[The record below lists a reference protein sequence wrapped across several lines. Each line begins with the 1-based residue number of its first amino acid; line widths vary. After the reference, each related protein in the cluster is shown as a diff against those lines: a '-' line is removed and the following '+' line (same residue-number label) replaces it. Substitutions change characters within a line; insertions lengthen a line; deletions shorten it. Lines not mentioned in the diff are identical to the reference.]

1 MPVRPIDLRRKEF
14 KSGFRGY
21 DANQVDDFLDEV
33 ADEFE
38 RTAAENGR
46 MRDELE
52 VLKGRLSQFEE
63 LESSIRAALVHAEQ
77 AAEDL
82 RRSANREAE
91 GVRNAAQQEADF
103 TIREAQERAH
113 RMLADSSSRVERV
126 EASYEALTTAKREF
140 ANEFRHLM
148 KSYLAVMDQAETATA
163 KEIEAAL
170 RDRLD
175 TESMAVAR
183 QASET
188 RDLASENA
196 TPGATSSVTPTRER
210 DDITR
215 VHRREEPTAR
225 RDEGEQTGPLGRDDD
240 DEGDVSAEATQRIE
254 IPTAGHESRGTAS
267 DVAAPEA
274 EEPEVETS
282 GASTAPEE
290 NAVYRAEGSEAADE
304 VDREE
309 GMPAGEDRTADEF
322 FGPSEGRQE
331 EARSGREGQQDPEED
346 RKLFRASR
354 FLRRR
359 G

>member
-46 MRDELE
+46 MRDELD

-82 RRSANREAE
+82 RRSANREADQ
-91 GVRNAAQQEADF
+91 VRAAAQQEADF
-103 TIREAQERAH
+103 TIREAQERSH

-126 EASYEALTTAKREF
+126 QASYEALTTAKREF
-140 ANEFRHLM
+140 ANDFRHLM
-148 KSYLAVMDQAETATA
+148 KTYLAVMDQAETATA

-170 RDRLD
+170 RDRMD
-175 TESMAVAR
+175 TESVAVAR
-183 QASET
+183 QAAET
-188 RDLASENA
+188 RDLGS
-196 TPGATSSVTPTRER
+196 PGGTGAVRER

-215 VHRREEPTAR
+215 VHRRQSEPSPVQDAGEEA
-225 RDEGEQTGPLGRDDD
+225 GPLGRDEDD
-240 DEGDVSAEATQRIE
+240 TDAEATQRIE
-254 IPTAGHESRGTAS
+254 LSTAGAEPRGTAP
-267 DVAAPEA
+267 AAAGASPEA
-274 EEPEVETS
+274 EEPEVES
-282 GASTAPEE
+282 GSNSGTPEEGAVVYSTEGSTAAEE
-290 NAVYRAEGSEAADE
+290 A
-304 VDREE
+304 DREE
-309 GMPAGEDRTADEF
+309 GMPADEDRTADEF
-322 FGPSEGRQE
+322 FGS
-331 EARSGREGQQDPEED
+331 EGQQEDAPVGREVQQDPAED

>member
-38 RTAAENGR
+38 RAVNDNGR
-46 MRDELE
+46 MRDEIE
-52 VLKGRLSQFEE
+52 VLKGRLQQFEE
-63 LESSIRAALVHAEQ
+63 LEGSIRAALVHAEQ

-82 RRSANREAE
+82 RRSANREADA
-91 GVRNAAQQEADF
+91 VREAAQREAEF
-103 TIREAQERAH
+103 TVREAQERSH
-113 RMLADSSSRVERV
+113 RLLADSSSRVERV
-126 EASYEALTTAKREF
+126 DESYKALTTAKQQF
-140 ANEFRHLM
+140 ANDFRHLLRT
-148 KSYLAVMDQAETATA
+148 YLSVMDQADTASA

-170 RDRLD
+170 RERMD
-175 TESMAVAR
+175 TESIAVAR
-183 QASET
+183 RAAETQDLGAESGGAS
-188 RDLASENA
+188 
-196 TPGATSSVTPTRER
+196 GR

-215 VHRREEPTAR
+215 VYRREPAEET
-225 RDEGEQTGPLGRDDD
+225 EGEEAFREETGPLGRAED
-240 DEGDVSAEATQRIE
+240 DEDVTAQSTQRIE
-254 IPTAGHESRGTAS
+254 VPVAEDARHESPEPVSEVT
-267 DVAAPEA
+267 PEA
-274 EEPEVETS
+274 EEPEAEPSSS
-282 GASTAPEE
+282 GRTPEE
-290 NAVYRAEGSEAADE
+290 GTQYRSEGSEAAAE

-322 FGPSEGRQE
+322 FGEGRGE
-331 EARSGREGQQDPEED
+331 ERTED

>member
-46 MRDELE
+46 MRDELD

-82 RRSANREAE
+82 RRSANREADQ
-91 GVRNAAQQEADF
+91 VRAAAQQEADF
-103 TIREAQERAH
+103 TIREAQERSH

-126 EASYEALTTAKREF
+126 QASYEALTTAKREF
-140 ANEFRHLM
+140 ANDFRHLM

-170 RDRLD
+170 RDRMD
-175 TESMAVAR
+175 TESVAVAR
-183 QASET
+183 QAAET
-188 RDLASENA
+188 RDLGSPSGTNA
-196 TPGATSSVTPTRER
+196 ARER

-215 VHRREEPTAR
+215 IHRRQSEPSPVQDAREE
-225 RDEGEQTGPLGRDDD
+225 TGPLGRDEDD
-240 DEGDVSAEATQRIE
+240 DTDAEATQRIE
-254 IPTAGHESRGTAS
+254 LPTAGAEPRGTAPG
-267 DVAAPEA
+267 AAEASPEA
-274 EEPEVETS
+274 QEPEVEPGSTS
-282 GASTAPEE
+282 GTPEE
-290 NAVYRAEGSEAADE
+290 GTVVYSTEGSAAADE
-304 VDREE
+304 VEREE
-309 GMPAGEDRTADEF
+309 GTPADDDRTADEF
-322 FGPSEGRQE
+322 FGS
-331 EARSGREGQQDPEED
+331 EGQQEDAPAGREAQQNPDED